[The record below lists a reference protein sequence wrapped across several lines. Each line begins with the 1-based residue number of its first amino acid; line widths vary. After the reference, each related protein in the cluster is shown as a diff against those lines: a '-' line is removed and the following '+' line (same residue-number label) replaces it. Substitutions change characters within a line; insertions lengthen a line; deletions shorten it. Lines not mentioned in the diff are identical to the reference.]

1 MTDHAIAHPSPVS
14 PRRLHAAFLTIV
26 PRIERHGS
34 VYFRHIKNA
43 GLKEEF
49 IAELVALNWK
59 WCVRLSQSGKDLTRF
74 PSAIATFAA
83 KAVRSGRRLCGQE
96 KGKDVLSPLGQRRP
110 GFVVGKLPDHET
122 LSVNPLSDALADN
135 TVTPVDEQ
143 VAFRMDFPQW
153 LSTYSDRDR
162 RLALDML
169 AGERT
174 LDVSDKFGLSPGRIS
189 RMRMQFHD
197 SWQRFQDGPPDAD
210 A

>member
-1 MTDHAIAHPSPVS
+1 MEPYIRGKRNMIHIIDVRETMKGLLRAKKMLQNLVS
-14 PRRLHAAFLTIV
+14 
-26 PRIERHGS
+26 
-34 VYFRHIKNA
+34 
-43 GLKEEF
+43 
-49 IAELVALNWK
+49 
-59 WCVRLSQSGKDLTRF
+59 Q
-74 PSAIATFAA
+74 
-83 KAVRSGRRLCGQE
+83 
-96 KGKDVLSPLGQRRP
+96 GKDVLSPLGQRRP